1 VLQTAKPAI
10 GEPDFHHAN
19 WERDTAPG
27 GAANPG
33 QSLAY
38 ADLSYDNMAALT
50 IYKR

>member
-10 GEPDFHHAN
+10 
-19 WERDTAPG
+19 